1 MGRRSKG
8 TMPPKDIFASA
19 KATDTFGMIFDSML
33 QCERFQEL
41 RNRTKWMYVLCRV
54 QARSAEGKRALYKHG
69 EAEGKTY
76 PINAF
81 VFPASHMERYGMLK
95 QNGSK
100 ELKELEAA
108 GFICVLENNSHRKM
122 YKKMNV
128 YQFSENWKH

>member
-8 TMPPKDIFASA
+8 TEKPPKDIYAST

-54 QARSAEGKRALYKHG
+54 QARSADGKRALYKH
-69 EAEGKTY
+69 AETEGRTY
-76 PINAF
+76 PLNSF
-81 VFPASHMERYGMLK
+81 VFPAAHMERYGMLK

-100 ELKELEAA
+100 ELKELETA
-108 GFICVLENNSHRKM
+108 GFISILENNSHR
-122 YKKMNV
+122 KKMNV
-128 YQFSENWKH
+128 YQFSENWKR